1 MREDPVD
8 VLNLP
13 AAEFAARPMHPDLA
27 MDPRVPAD
35 TRLWATLQA
44 ACGGAWGGCVH
55 DADRIAQLLALG
67 LEAER
72 ARSGGNS

>member
-1 MREDPVD
+1 LKP
-8 VLNLP
+8 
-13 AAEFAARPMHPDLA
+13 
-27 MDPRVPAD
+27 DPRVPAD
-35 TRLWATLQA
+35 TRLWAALQA
-44 ACGGAWGGCVH
+44 ACGGTWGGCVH